1 MTQNLGLKTQEKYL
15 PQVDELQIIIINVRD
30 GLLQWMS
37 KYLNPKSYFQEK
49 GSRSNKNDQKYKT
62 QSPQPINTDKNIFSE
77 SFITII

>member
-37 KYLNPKSYFQEK
+37 KYLTRT
-49 GSRSNKNDQKYKT
+49 SRNQIQNSKLKT
-62 QSPQPINTDKNIFSE
+62 
-77 SFITII
+77 